1 LTKKLATLQEVLMDL
16 AQLRL
21 GKLEIKRKVY
31 DYGQGIPFNKQD
43 QIFD

>member
-1 LTKKLATLQEVLMDL
+1 MDL